1 MVTNCIV
8 LIYPINSPSIIKMLT
23 LNTFIEEWNS
33 LSKTIMVQTSGSTG
47 APKHMMV
54 EKARMV
60 ASAKMTCQ
68 FLGLKPHDTAL
79 LCMNLDYIAA
89 KMMVV
94 RALTC
99 GMKLVDVG
107 VGGHPM
113 ASPLIANETIDFAA
127 MVPLQVYNSLQ
138 HPQEKEKL
146 MSVHHLLIG
155 GGALDEK
162 LEEEL
167 RHFPHAVWSTYGMTE
182 TLSHIALRRV
192 NGEYASMW
200 YQPLEGIHVSAD
212 EEHCL
217 IIDAPALCPQVLY
230 TNDIAEF
237 ADDACHF
244 RVLGRKD
251 NVICSGGI
259 KIQAEEVE
267 RILRKQI
274 DQPFFITGQKDEKY
288 GEIVVMVTE
297 EHDMKKMETIFE
309 KTLPKYWRPK
319 KVITVGR
326 LPLTETGK
334 PKRQLSI

>member
-1 MVTNCIV
+1 
-8 LIYPINSPSIIKMLT
+8 MLT

-217 IIDAPALCPQVLY
+217 IIDAPPLCPQVLY
-230 TNDIAEF
+230 TNDIVEF